1 MSINR
6 YYIFID
12 RSFSS
17 PTAREHQD
25 TPTTTK
31 GNFPRCDT
39 VIIPDGRGWRPRQ
52 PAHAP
57 PKYAKTPFDKSN
69 SVLLTPSVSRVL

>member
-39 VIIPDGRGWRPRQ
+39 VIIPDRQGLAPTATRPR
-52 PAHAP
+52 ASKIRKNA
-57 PKYAKTPFDKSN
+57 
-69 SVLLTPSVSRVL
+69 VR